1 MSFDSS
7 ASHDKLPTL
16 VAHEGDE
23 EMLNQCFLTI
33 SLLLTSDTLELWAR
47 GPGGLSL
54 HHDYKSN
61 SSGSNTIKHIYTSD
75 HSKNLCEMAMA
86 SLTGFYSKEI
96 RSTKPDVPQ
105 PQTLVAFRLPR
116 ANVNTD
122 VFVVG
127 YASKY
132 IKVTS

>member
-7 ASHDKLPTL
+7 VSHEELPTFL
-16 VAHEGDE
+16 NRKGDE

-47 GPGGLSL
+47 GSSGLVL
-54 HHDYKSN
+54 HHDYESN
-61 SSGSNTIKHIYTSD
+61 SNGPNTTRHIYTSD

-96 RSTKPDVPQ
+96 RSSTSEVPL
-105 PQTLVAFRLPR
+105 PQTLIAFRLPR
-116 ANVNTD
+116 ANVNVD
-122 VFVVG
+122 VFIVG
-127 YASKY
+127 YASKF